1 MHRSFGP
8 FFAIRPIVRLG
19 SSCSWCRS
27 LALSRR
33 KISTN
38 RIGGFVRRVFYF
50 DMDPVHHVRDAAH
63 LPCRA
68 AKSVQTESVASFV
81 AFSTS
86 AWTWFIM
93 FVMPLAC
100 LVAPQNQYKHDRW
113 LRSSRFRTPLRFG
126 RRVDDRVQCPGQTAK
141 SVQALTVASFV
152 AFPCDGPLASFVTFL
167 CGPCCPTSFAVL
179 QIAIVVA
186 WLITRK
192 ISKSVIG
199 GFVRYVFASLDSLS
213 RNAGA
218 DSTTTNRS
226 RTTDHGPR
234 TRQER

>member
-1 MHRSFGP
+1 M
-8 FFAIRPIVRLG
+8 
-19 SSCSWCRS
+19 
-27 LALSRR
+27 
-33 KISTN
+33 
-38 RIGGFVRRVFYF
+38 
-50 DMDPVHHVRDAAH
+50 
-63 LPCRA
+63 
-68 AKSVQTESVASFV
+68 
-81 AFSTS
+81 
-86 AWTWFIM
+86 
-93 FVMPLAC
+93 
-100 LVAPQNQYKHDRW
+100 
-113 LRSSRFRTPLRFG
+113 
-126 RRVDDRVQCPGQTAK
+126 
-141 SVQALTVASFV
+141 ASFV

-234 TRQER
+234 TRTMNNLSHHSLLCAMFTPVRSFSPTDFWR